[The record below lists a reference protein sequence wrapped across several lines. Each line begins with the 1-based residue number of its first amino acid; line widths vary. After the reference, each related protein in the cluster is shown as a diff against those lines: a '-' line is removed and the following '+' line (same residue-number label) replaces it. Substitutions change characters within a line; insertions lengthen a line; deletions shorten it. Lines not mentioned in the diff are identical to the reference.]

1 MRGDIMADY
10 ESMYYELFVAVE
22 RAMKNLEDA
31 VLSTRKIYQ
40 TDKDKA
46 YFSLIQQY
54 CDIFESLRQAQLK
67 CEDIYIETCEPDP
80 ELEAEIDAFLATPF
94 YPPN

>member
-1 MRGDIMADY
+1 MADY
-10 ESMYYELFVAVE
+10 ESMYCELLMAVE
-22 RAMKNLEDA
+22 RAMKNLDNA
-31 VLSTRKIYQ
+31 VFSSRKIYE

-46 YFSLIQQY
+46 YFMLIQQY
-54 CDIFESLRQAQLK
+54 RAIFESLRQAQLK

-80 ELEAEIDAFLATPF
+80 ELEAEIDAFLKTPF